1 MAGSRRRRLGIG
13 RLKGKR
19 RITRKEYQRLLNKF
33 EMEGFMAQKGSW
45 NLVREKMLR
54 DRGALPTEEGDVV

>member
-1 MAGSRRRRLGIG
+1 MAGSRRRNWKIETQ
-13 RLKGKR
+13 KK
-19 RITRKEYQRLLNKF
+19 RITRKDYQRLLNKF
-33 EMEGFMAQKGSW
+33 ELEGFIAQKGLW